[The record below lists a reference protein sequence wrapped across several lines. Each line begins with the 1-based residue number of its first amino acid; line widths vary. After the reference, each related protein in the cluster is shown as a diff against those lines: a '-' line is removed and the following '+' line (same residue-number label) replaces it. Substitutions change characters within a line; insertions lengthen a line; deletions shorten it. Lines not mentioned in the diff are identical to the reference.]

1 MEYYQA
7 QSAGYFKRLG
17 FRVGGYGKEFISLPQ
32 YHESF
37 DDEDMIYFKTTRTL
51 NKRMT
56 QFINEHRD
64 EIKAFEAQKDKEKLV
79 QQEKKKVDQATIWHA
94 VQKQTSTVTATAT
107 ATATTAT
114 ATATVTHKSESA
126 DDIEALLK
134 EKKAQLEDAK
144 TVVIQLCREIAA
156 LELRRKLSS

>member
-1 MEYYQA
+1 MCWKEIEIHLCTTDCNGCDSMEYYQA

-17 FRVGGYGKEFISLPQ
+17 FRVGSYGKEFISLPQ

-79 QQEKKKVDQATIWHA
+79 QQEKKKVDQATYGTPFRS
-94 VQKQTSTVTATAT
+94 KPP
-107 ATATTAT
+107 
-114 ATATVTHKSESA
+114 
-126 DDIEALLK
+126 
-134 EKKAQLEDAK
+134 
-144 TVVIQLCREIAA
+144 
-156 LELRRKLSS
+156 LSLPPRLPLQQRQRPPQQ